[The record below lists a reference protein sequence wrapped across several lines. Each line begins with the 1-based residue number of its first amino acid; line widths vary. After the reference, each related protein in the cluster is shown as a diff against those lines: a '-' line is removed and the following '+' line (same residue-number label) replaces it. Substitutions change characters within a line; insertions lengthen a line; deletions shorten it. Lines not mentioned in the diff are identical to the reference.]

1 MKTLINKSSPW
12 LIPVACIL
20 ILSCNNR
27 EQKKEANSD
36 TKVAICF
43 DTKGLDTS
51 IKAGDDFYEYVNGI
65 WSKNNPIPSTE
76 SKWGSFSEIDQRN
89 EKALHEILEAAA
101 NNGTA
106 IKGSTEQKI
115 GDYYYSVMDS
125 VKRNKDGFNPIKEEL
140 TSIDSLQ
147 NNEEIQGVLA
157 KYARYGIF
165 PLWSVYVT
173 QDSKNSEVMAL
184 HFGQSGL
191 GLPDRDFYTKTDI
204 ETKKIQQAYIS
215 HIKKIYVLLGE
226 TEKEAEVH
234 ALKVMD
240 IETQLAKVHRTNIEE
255 RKVEKLYNKLDVA
268 GLSKL
273 APSIK
278 WSSYF
283 DKIGATD
290 LKNVIVREP
299 EFITASEKTLKSIP
313 LNDWKVYLRWKLVD
327 KAAASLSEDFE
338 TANFNFYY
346 GVLNG
351 VKEMEPRWKRAIHSV
366 DGALGEAL
374 GEKYVAKYFTEESK
388 KKVKTMVDNLI
399 AAYKERINAVDWMND
414 STKAKAQ
421 EKLNSV
427 MVKVGYPDKWIDYST
442 LEVSRESY
450 FKNQLNATAFHF
462 NKMMNKLGKPV
473 DRTEWGMSP
482 PTVNAYYNPSMNEI
496 VFPAGIMQPPFFNPD
511 ADDALNYGSMGA
523 IIGHELTHGFDDEGN
538 KFDAKGN
545 MLNWWTA
552 QDKKQFEK
560 RTTKIVEQFNGFV
573 AIDTMHVN
581 GELTLGENIADL
593 GGLTISYAA
602 LQKSFNGVI
611 PEKIDGFTANQRF
624 FLAWAQAWRIN
635 FRDEALKQQVLTNP
649 HSPGKFRCNG
659 PLTNMP
665 EFYAAFGIQKGDK
678 MYKEESERAKIW

>member
-1 MKTLINKSSPW
+1 M
-12 LIPVACIL
+12 
-20 ILSCNNR
+20 
-27 EQKKEANSD
+27 
-36 TKVAICF
+36 F
-43 DTKGLDTS
+43 
-51 IKAGDDFYEYVNGI
+51 
-65 WSKNNPIPSTE
+65 
-76 SKWGSFSEIDQRN
+76 
-89 EKALHEILEAAA
+89 
-101 NNGTA
+101 
-106 IKGSTEQKI
+106 
-115 GDYYYSVMDS
+115 
-125 VKRNKDGFNPIKEEL
+125 
-140 TSIDSLQ
+140 
-147 NNEEIQGVLA
+147 
-157 KYARYGIF
+157 
-165 PLWSVYVT
+165 
-173 QDSKNSEVMAL
+173 
-184 HFGQSGL
+184 
-191 GLPDRDFYTKTDI
+191 
-204 ETKKIQQAYIS
+204 
-215 HIKKIYVLLGE
+215 
-226 TEKEAEVH
+226 
-234 ALKVMD
+234 
-240 IETQLAKVHRTNIEE
+240 
-255 RKVEKLYNKLDVA
+255 
-268 GLSKL
+268 
-273 APSIK
+273 
-278 WSSYF
+278 
-283 DKIGATD
+283 
-290 LKNVIVREP
+290 
-299 EFITASEKTLKSIP
+299 
-313 LNDWKVYLRWKLVD
+313 
-327 KAAASLSEDFE
+327 
-338 TANFNFYY
+338 
-346 GVLNG
+346 
-351 VKEMEPRWKRAIHSV
+351 
-366 DGALGEAL
+366 
-374 GEKYVAKYFTEESK
+374 
-388 KKVKTMVDNLI
+388 
-399 AAYKERINAVDWMND
+399 
-414 STKAKAQ
+414 
-421 EKLNSV
+421 
-427 MVKVGYPDKWIDYST
+427 
-442 LEVSRESY
+442 

-678 MYKEESERAKIW
+678 MYKEETERAKIW

>member
-1 MKTLINKSSPW
+1 MK
-12 LIPVACIL
+12 
-20 ILSCNNR
+20 R
-27 EQKKEANSD
+27 
-36 TKVAICF
+36 
-43 DTKGLDTS
+43 
-51 IKAGDDFYEYVNGI
+51 
-65 WSKNNPIPSTE
+65 
-76 SKWGSFSEIDQRN
+76 
-89 EKALHEILEAAA
+89 H
-101 NNGTA
+101 
-106 IKGSTEQKI
+106 
-115 GDYYYSVMDS
+115 
-125 VKRNKDGFNPIKEEL
+125 KDGFNPIKEEL
-140 TSIDSLQ
+140 TSIDALH

-157 KYARYGIF
+157 KYGRYGIF

-374 GEKYVAKYFTEESK
+374 GEKYGKKYLTEKNK
-388 KKVKTMVDNLI
+388 KKVKTMVDNII

-552 QDKKQFEK
+552 QDKKQFEE

-624 FLAWAQAWRIN
+624 FLAWAQAWRTN
-635 FRDEALKQQVLTNP
+635 YRDEAMKQQVLTNP